1 MKNTSIQMG
10 CEKMDNKN
18 NNQDSLDVAG
28 RNFEVEDYK
37 REDTLSS
44 GLAETHEQVSDTF
57 MEGEIQSINSELKGK
72 AAMGKKKE

>member
-1 MKNTSIQMG
+1 MKNTSIEMG

-44 GLAETHEQVSDTF
+44 RLAKHMNKYQILF
-57 MEGEIQSINSELKGK
+57 HGR
-72 AAMGKKKE
+72 